1 MDNASDSVMEFP
13 CQYPIK
19 AMGKATDDFD
29 SLIVGIVRKYS
40 PEFTDNTVKTRHS
53 RGGRF
58 VSVTVTIEA
67 RSREQLDNI
76 YMELTAHERVLVA
89 L

>member
-1 MDNASDSVMEFP
+1 MDNSNEAVMEFP
-13 CQYPIK
+13 CRYPIK

-29 SLIVGIVRKYS
+29 SLIVGIIRKHS
-40 PEFTDNTVKTRHS
+40 PEFNDGSVKTRHS
-53 RGGRF
+53 RGRRF

-67 RSREQLDNI
+67 RSWEQLDNI
-76 YMELTAHERVLVA
+76 YMELTANERVLVA